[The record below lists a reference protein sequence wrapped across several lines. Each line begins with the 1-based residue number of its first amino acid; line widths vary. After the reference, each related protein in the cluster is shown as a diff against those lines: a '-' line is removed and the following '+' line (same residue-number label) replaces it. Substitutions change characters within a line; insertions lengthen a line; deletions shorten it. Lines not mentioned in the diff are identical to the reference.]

1 MSRVRSLIHRSIVRF
16 PRVSGDEPGDPTGKV
31 AETTF
36 SSRERG

>member
-1 MSRVRSLIHRSIVRF
+1 MSPRSSGKLPGWICF

-36 SSRERG
+36 SSREWG